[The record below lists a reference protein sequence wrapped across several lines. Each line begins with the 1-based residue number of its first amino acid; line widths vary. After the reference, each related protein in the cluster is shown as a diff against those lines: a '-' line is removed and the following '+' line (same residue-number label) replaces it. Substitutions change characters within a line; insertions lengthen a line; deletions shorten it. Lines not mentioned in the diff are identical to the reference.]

1 MVCHLS
7 ERLTRLPVSQQQKE
21 KKKGGGA
28 IVSVYGT
35 VHIQIPN

>member
-7 ERLTRLPVSQQQKE
+7 ERLTRLPVSQQQK
-21 KKKGGGA
+21 KKKGGA

-35 VHIQIPN
+35 VNIQIPN